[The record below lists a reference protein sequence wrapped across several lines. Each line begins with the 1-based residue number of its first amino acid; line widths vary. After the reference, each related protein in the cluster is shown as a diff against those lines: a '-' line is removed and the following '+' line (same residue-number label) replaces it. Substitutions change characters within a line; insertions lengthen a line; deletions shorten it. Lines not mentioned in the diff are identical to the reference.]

1 MALGNRNVLNLFPFF
16 SKKEYSGI
24 LGLLSSLFIH
34 EQNIHVE
41 DIYVEKKNMEKPD
54 LQVP

>member
-1 MALGNRNVLNLFPFF
+1 MGLGNRNVLNLFPFF

-41 DIYVEKKNMEKPD
+41 DIYVEKKMEKPD